1 MSWQAWWIDLNQ
13 FWLLQQ
19 LLLWTYSPRALHI
32 DEKQSWGAVLWK
44 GQGYWQGYWNPHL
57 IQWQVNGQL
66 TLAQPQIVSMLICS
80 SSFVQIRQLCWADL
94 WCFIT
99 PLWPPSNR
107 IPSWGQAQGGKAQV
121 TRLQSYK
128 STRYPL
134 LPCASGTCHLKPFL
148 TAQQQNPVMGP
159 EGLGHRRWG
168 QHITHQLS
176 CRLQLFGGNLCTW
189 HVTVL
194 QTCTNCDKLF
204 EILWCPRPVL
214 QRTKLWDPLI
224 FFLFSRH
231 CFRDLPIVR
240 QQFKQSFV
248 SPCRAFV
255 QSDHKALFINTV
267 FNIDQICQ
275 RYSCS
280 GGTFLGTKM
289 IICLQ

>member
-1 MSWQAWWIDLNQ
+1 MQVLSKLGIFAGQYYGASYPPCDHPATESHHEARHREVRLRSPGCNPIKVPGTRYCHVPQVPATWNL
-13 FWLLQQ
+13 FWL
-19 LLLWTYSPRALHI
+19 
-32 DEKQSWGAVLWK
+32 
-44 GQGYWQGYWNPHL
+44 
-57 IQWQVNGQL
+57 
-66 TLAQPQIVSMLICS
+66 
-80 SSFVQIRQLCWADL
+80 
-94 WCFIT
+94 
-99 PLWPPSNR
+99 PSNR
-107 IPSWGQAQGGKAQV
+107 TLSWGQ
-121 TRLQSYK
+121 R
-128 STRYPL
+128 
-134 LPCASGTCHLKPFL
+134 
-148 TAQQQNPVMGP
+148 
-159 EGLGHRRWG
+159 GLGHRWG

-176 CRLQLFGGNLCTW
+176 CRLQLFGGNLCSW